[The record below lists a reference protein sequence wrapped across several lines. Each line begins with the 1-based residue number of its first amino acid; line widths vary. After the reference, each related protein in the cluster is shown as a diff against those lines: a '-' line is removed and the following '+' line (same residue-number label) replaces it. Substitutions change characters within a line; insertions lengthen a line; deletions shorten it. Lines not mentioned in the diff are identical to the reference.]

1 MICED
6 IHSALS
12 HRTAEYDSQQVV
24 VLTTAEVMDCHP
36 EIQDYGFPVLAL
48 PSGESNKSLDSVQRI
63 WDFLLAHRITR
74 SGLLICIGGGMIT
87 DLGGF
92 AASTYKRGIDY
103 INVPTTLLAMIDA
116 STGGKTG
123 LNYNGLKNCIG
134 SFYSPKETIICPAFL
149 QTLPVQQLLSGYAE
163 MLKHGLLANEEEWNR
178 LLCFDWNTPDTAAL
192 TSLIESSLAV
202 KQHIISID
210 PQENGLRKALNLGHT
225 VGHALEEVGLNEGG
239 MLHGYAVLYGLIAEL
254 YLSVVRFD
262 FPRKPLQQLADLMIH
277 VYGRPQCKCSDRE
290 RLLSLMLQ
298 DKKNEHA
305 GEINC
310 TLMSSFGHPE
320 INQIVTTAEMN
331 EALDYLFSL

>member
-36 EIQDYGFPVLAL
+36 EIQDCGFPVLAL

-178 LLCFDWNTPDTAAL
+178 LLRFDWR
-192 TSLIESSLAV
+192 SE
-202 KQHIISID
+202 
-210 PQENGLRKALNLGHT
+210 ERR
-225 VGHALEEVGLNEGG
+225 VGTE
-239 MLHGYAVLYGLIAEL
+239 
-254 YLSVVRFD
+254 
-262 FPRKPLQQLADLMIH
+262 
-277 VYGRPQCKCSDRE
+277 C
-290 RLLSLMLQ
+290 
-298 DKKNEHA
+298 
-305 GEINC
+305 
-310 TLMSSFGHPE
+310 
-320 INQIVTTAEMN
+320 
-331 EALDYLFSL
+331 

>member
-1 MICED
+1 
-6 IHSALS
+6 
-12 HRTAEYDSQQVV
+12 
-24 VLTTAEVMDCHP
+24 
-36 EIQDYGFPVLAL
+36 
-48 PSGESNKSLDSVQRI
+48 
-63 WDFLLAHRITR
+63 
-74 SGLLICIGGGMIT
+74 MIT

-178 LLCFDWNTPDTAAL
+178 LLRFDWDTPDTAAL

-210 PQENGLRKALNLGHT
+210 PQEKGLRKALNLGHT

-254 YLSVVRFD
+254 YLSIVRFD

-320 INQIVTTAEMN
+320 INQIVTTTEMN